1 METTILTK
9 KNCHRAATVRE
20 INNPDAPVL
29 TFKFREHEVSRNFFG
44 SQRAHIIGNDI
55 IVNDDNTEMA
65 KWEVVSWRY
74 EENFEDLWNLAVRAF
89 EGTSHTPEER
99 ARFYIHS
106 YEDTLQNDLK
116 QILGEERERY
126 TEKFREWVR
135 TLFERHSRILSPM
148 ITGPARFPTSRN
160 NKANNAYDNALN
172 EFENWRVKAIKA
184 INRRMEEA
192 KPEEQKRS
200 EEWLRLRMEIIST
213 ANTLKDIDTGV
224 NKYSM
229 RSLFIS
235 SLYGKLE
242 RIANNGKADLIQKA
256 TEYIKELNGTLPK
269 PIFTARHKFWRLSE
283 VVQASIKRESEIRGR
298 DDAELA
304 FDGGKV
310 VKNYAEDRL
319 QILFDEKP
327 DQETISK
334 LKHNGFRWS
343 PRFTAWQRQLTSN
356 AFYACA
362 RVISVTVEQ
371 LRDAK

>member
-1 METTILTK
+1 
-9 KNCHRAATVRE
+9 
-20 INNPDAPVL
+20 
-29 TFKFREHEVSRNFFG
+29 
-44 SQRAHIIGNDI
+44 
-55 IVNDDNTEMA
+55 
-65 KWEVVSWRY
+65 
-74 EENFEDLWNLAVRAF
+74 
-89 EGTSHTPEER
+89 
-99 ARFYIHS
+99 
-106 YEDTLQNDLK
+106 
-116 QILGEERERY
+116 
-126 TEKFREWVR
+126 
-135 TLFERHSRILSPM
+135 
-148 ITGPARFPTSRN
+148 
-160 NKANNAYDNALN
+160 
-172 EFENWRVKAIKA
+172 
-184 INRRMEEA
+184 
-192 KPEEQKRS
+192 
-200 EEWLRLRMEIIST
+200 MEIIST